1 MLTSTNQYILANSD
15 AIMIPDAEKDDVDG
29 LVYEADSVNEGNIL
43 MLTAVPQECDKAVV
57 LTVANILNTVNELNE
72 YCICEPDDK
81 VLAQI
86 ALHHIFGYIYS
97 LILPL
102 HNGACVCIGRGLRH
116 IDADTYYYNPTILP
130 GSPSMVDYLKR
141 IKAFNSQLKT
151 IIIGGASCPFRLF
164 EALKDRDLKV
174 YNVYGMTETSGCIG
188 INDTMDGTYRL
199 FDESRVTIAPDGE
212 ILISGDCVMKG
223 YDKDEEYTKRVV
235 RDGKYHTGDLGRINE
250 RGCLVLL
257 LRNPEIILLPTGEK
271 ISRTVTI
278 REITALDGVAESY
291 VTLHDDK
298 LTAII
303 VPIDKEAR
311 EDRFVRLINRY
322 NERKGFRWEIQKIKF
337 VREPLPRLANGD
349 IDTEAIDELLE
360 DN

>member
-1 MLTSTNQYILANSD
+1 M
-15 AIMIPDAEKDDVDG
+15 
-29 LVYEADSVNEGNIL
+29 
-43 MLTAVPQECDKAVV
+43 
-57 LTVANILNTVNELNE
+57 
-72 YCICEPDDK
+72 
-81 VLAQI
+81 
-86 ALHHIFGYIYS
+86 
-97 LILPL
+97 
-102 HNGACVCIGRGLRH
+102 
-116 IDADTYYYNPTILP
+116 
-130 GSPSMVDYLKR
+130 R

-199 FDESRVTIAPDGE
+199 FDESRVTIAQDGE

-250 RGCLVLL
+250 RGRLVLL

-349 IDTEAIDELLE
+349 IDTEAIDDLLE
-360 DN
+360 DK